1 MSVVSAGFGHLLCL
15 IPLLWVWQCGGE
27 GDDRR
32 YLSPAVTY
40 RTYVTAVEAEDVE
53 ALWQC
58 FSLSYRHAEYAGE
71 ISRWKDEWNRS
82 RSDLQKRATE
92 RQIADER
99 IINARI
105 AYLLFDSS
113 TVLSRESPFCYF
125 IRDDAGWKIT
135 SYLDSSFHAELELA
149 LERGEFS
156 LRDW

>member
-1 MSVVSAGFGHLLCL
+1 MLHVLNGAAGDLD
-15 IPLLWVWQCGGE
+15 
-27 GDDRR
+27 GDGVDD
-32 YLSPAVTY
+32 LVAGDGFT
-40 RTYVTAVEAEDVE
+40 
-53 ALWQC
+53 
-58 FSLSYRHAEYAGE
+58 AEYAGE

-149 LERGEFS
+149 LEHGEFS